1 MPIYNY
7 RFIKYLI
14 TTNNGIEFDIIDTG
28 GLPVPLIVDGI
39 KFVGFD
45 IIDNAGLSV
54 LMTNNLEFYTKF
66 IDKLKS
72 NRKEKLYG

>member
-39 KFVGFD
+39 KFVGFG

-54 LMTNNLEFYTKF
+54 LMTDNLALYTKF

-72 NRKEKLYG
+72 N